1 MSAALLATKLFIPP
15 ARPKAVLRPQL
26 FKRLNQG
33 LDNKL
38 ILISAPAGFGKTTLL
53 SEWVASCSL
62 PVAWLSLDEGDSDP
76 SRFIAY
82 LVASLQTLAPNIG
95 ARVLAVLQSPQ
106 LPPLEQ
112 ILTAL
117 LNEITTIAGNIVLVL
132 DDYHVIESPPIDKA
146 RSRGCHLSARALA
159 TTDAPGHCDPRG
171 STTSIGSVTRP
182 EPIDRTARHGLAFYL
197 LRSR

>member
-62 PVAWLSLDEGDSDP
+62 PVAWLSL
-76 SRFIAY
+76 AA
-82 LVASLQTLAPNIG
+82 L
-95 ARVLAVLQSPQ
+95 SP
-106 LPPLEQ
+106 
-112 ILTAL
+112 TWW
-117 LNEITTIAGNIVLVL
+117 
-132 DDYHVIESPPIDKA
+132 
-146 RSRGCHLSARALA
+146 HL
-159 TTDAPGHCDPRG
+159 C
-171 STTSIGSVTRP
+171 
-182 EPIDRTARHGLAFYL
+182 RH
-197 LRSR
+197 